1 MFECLLIE
9 TLATDE
15 DGEFIKIRRG
25 YPPNRRFA
33 SPQILRRPG
42 VTLFYYGWSYML
54 AWVGVAF
61 SFLTGVLFLGSSHCL
76 RREKDDEQAKN
87 MQYLMPVSTSS

>member
-1 MFECLLIE
+1 
-9 TLATDE
+9 
-15 DGEFIKIRRG
+15 
-25 YPPNRRFA
+25 
-33 SPQILRRPG
+33 
-42 VTLFYYGWSYML
+42 ML

-87 MQYLMPVSTSS
+87 MQYLMPVSTRSSLKVSGISPRSMDRISQIFWDPWKATENQEVCVSASWH